1 MMQTATMSDGRIP
14 LCEPCIGGNAS
25 RYIQECLETNF
36 VSSVGPFVNR
46 FEREFAAFV
55 GSPFAV
61 ACASGTA
68 AIHLALIVAGV
79 RPGDEVFVSDFT
91 FIATVNPITYLGGRP
106 VLVDADAATW
116 NMDPDLLK
124 KELDRRNSGGLP
136 MPRAILVAHVLGI
149 PANLSPIREI
159 CDRYGITLIED
170 AAEALGA
177 GYKDGPLNGRQVGTV
192 GRLGCYSFNGNKIIT
207 TGGGGMVVTEDEKLA
222 QKVRHLSVQARMP
235 GPDYFHDEVGY
246 NYRMTNLSAALGVAQ
261 LEQLPSF
268 LGRKKEIAERYDRG
282 LGNIRGIT
290 LPPRPSWA
298 APTFWLY
305 SILLEPSLAGID
317 KSRLRDI
324 LNEGNVVTRSIWTP
338 IHMME
343 FYDGLP
349 TLGGKTGERLFD
361 LGLSLP
367 SSVSLSEER
376 QDAVIGKIVSCLNR

>member
-1 MMQTATMSDGRIP
+1 
-14 LCEPCIGGNAS
+14 
-25 RYIQECLETNF
+25 
-36 VSSVGPFVNR
+36 VSSVGPFVSR

-68 AIHLALIVAGV
+68 AIHLALIAAGV
-79 RPGDEVFVSDFT
+79 KPGDEVFVSDFT

-124 KELDRRNSGGLP
+124 EELDRRNAGGLP
-136 MPRAILVAHVLGI
+136 MPKAVLVAHILGI
-149 PANLSPIREI
+149 PANLSPIREL

-177 GYKDGPLNGRQVGTV
+177 GYKDGPLKGRQVGTI
-192 GRLGCYSFNGNKIIT
+192 GQLGCYSFNGNKIIT
-207 TGGGGMVVTEDEKLA
+207 TGGGGMVVTEDGKLA

-246 NYRMTNLSAALGVAQ
+246 NYRMTNLAAALGVAQ
-261 LEQLPSF
+261 LEQMPSF
-268 LGRKKEIAERYDRG
+268 LRKKMGIAERYDRG
-282 LGNIRGIT
+282 LGSIRGIT

-298 APTFWLY
+298 EPTYWLY
-305 SILLEPSLAGID
+305 SILLESSLTGID
-317 KSRLRDI
+317 KSRLRDF
-324 LNEGNVVTRSIWTP
+324 LNEENIVTRSIWTP
-338 IHMME
+338 IHKME

-349 TLGGKTGERLFD
+349 TLGGNTGERLFD

-367 SSVSLSEER
+367 SSVSLSEES
-376 QDAVIGKIVSCLNR
+376 QDKVIGKIVSCLNR